1 MGLEAGCKN
10 VLHADIW
17 HTASPHPG
25 STEYRFSPSAK
36 QNKTNRIAKPH
47 WGILV
52 WFPGLEISRS
62 LFQTFSYSPVSLG
75 WICVKDYPTNLCV
88 HTENLVFFSH
98 LCVMRAYIACFG
110 SWGAMALL
118 ENASCCSGHCIHKSG
133 ACAKQGASLWFEIS
147 YLNHSNCFQQA

>member
-17 HTASPHPG
+17 HTESPHPG
-25 STEYRFSPSAK
+25 STEYGFYPSAK
-36 QNKTNRIAKPH
+36 QNKTNRIPKPH

-75 WICVKDYPTNLCV
+75 WICVKDYHMNLCV
-88 HTENLVFFSH
+88 HTENLF

-110 SWGAMALL
+110 SAVGAMTLL
-118 ENASCCSGHCIHKSG
+118 ENAMCCLGHCICKSV
-133 ACAKQGASLWFEIS
+133 ACAKQGASLWFKIP

>member
-25 STEYRFSPSAK
+25 STAHRFSPSEK

-62 LFQTFSYSPVSLG
+62 LFQSFLYSPVSLE
-75 WICVKDYPTNLCV
+75 WICVKDYHVNLCV
-88 HTENLVFFSH
+88 HTENLVLFSH
-98 LCVMRAYIACFG
+98 LCVTRAYLACFG
-110 SWGAMALL
+110 RSGAMTLF
-118 ENASCCSGHCIHKSG
+118 ENATCCLGHCIHKSV
-133 ACAKQGASLWFEIS
+133 ACAKQGDSLWFKIPN
-147 YLNHSNCFQQA
+147 LNQSNCFQQA